1 MHSRQAIAYA
11 RELELARALLAQ
23 GELDAAHSHLERA
36 HVIGQAH
43 AGAHMR
49 VHARMLALEWRRR
62 RPLAVLG
69 QAVRIVLGGLGSAVG
84 VVPTGNTGNT
94 GNTGGSDI
102 SMFKRLPVAP
112 ELQALIDD
120 RASDEAGA
128 PITRPPQQP

>member
-11 RELELARALLAQ
+11 RELDLARALLAQ
-23 GELDAAHSHLERA
+23 GNLDAAHSHLERA

-84 VVPTGNTGNT
+84 VVPTGNTG
-94 GNTGGSDI
+94 GSDI

>member
-11 RELELARALLAQ
+11 RELDLARALLAR

-84 VVPTGNTGNT
+84 VVPTGNTG
-94 GNTGGSDI
+94 GSDI